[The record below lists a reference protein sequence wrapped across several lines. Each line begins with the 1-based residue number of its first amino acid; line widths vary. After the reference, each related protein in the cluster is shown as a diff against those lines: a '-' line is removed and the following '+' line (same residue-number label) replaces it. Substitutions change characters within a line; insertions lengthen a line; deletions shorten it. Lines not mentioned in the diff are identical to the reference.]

1 MVESPCIAV
10 CRLDPGKEICAG
22 CWRTLPEIARW
33 GSMSD
38 ADRLRVLESVEQR
51 RAEDFENIPFKV

>member
-1 MVESPCIAV
+1 VVESPCIAV
-10 CRLDPGKEICAG
+10 CRLDPGQEVCAG

-38 ADRLRVLESVEQR
+38 TEQRAVLEAVALR
-51 RAEDFENIPFKV
+51 RAADPSYISENI

>member
-10 CRLDPGKEICAG
+10 CRLDPGREVCTG

-33 GSMSD
+33 GGLSD
-38 ADRLRVLESVEQR
+38 EERRAVLDAVAAR
-51 RAEDFENIPFKV
+51 RAEHPEIIPEKV

>member
-10 CRLDPGKEICAG
+10 CRLDPGKEVCAG

-38 ADRLRVLESVEQR
+38 AERLKVLESVEQR
-51 RAEDFENIPFKV
+51 RTEDF